1 MNEFVALPPGVVT
14 ITLNIPAERAGVV
27 QMILFEESIEIFE
40 ASTPPN
46 LTEVTP
52 ETKPVPV
59 IVTVVPP
66 TVEPETG
73 ETEEIVG
80 EVGGPDI

>member
-1 MNEFVALPPGVVT
+1 MQV
-14 ITLNIPAERAGVV
+14 
-27 QMILFEESIEIFE
+27 ILVEETIEIVE

-46 LTEVTP
+46 LTEVAP

-59 IVTVVPP
+59 IVTFVPP
-66 TVEPETG
+66 NVEPETG